1 MGFQDRYSTKYIPF
15 DEASQMAYEAECNRR
30 IWGDNS
36 SRCGATI
43 WTPNLNPNFVE
54 DRAFSLYAMECEGE
68 LPTRRGKLNQ
78 VVKMLIAAGPEAND
92 FAKQCEIYDAV
103 GIDSDTF
110 TDDEIIYITREVER
124 LCKHF

>member
-1 MGFQDRYSTKYIPF
+1 MGFQDRYSTPFIPF
-15 DEASQMAYEAECNRR
+15 DEESQKMFGEHMNQK
-30 IWGDNS
+30 IWGNK
-36 SRCGATI
+36 CGATI
-43 WTPNLNPNFVE
+43 WGPRTESNFVE

-68 LPTRRGKLNQ
+68 IPTRRGKLNQ
-78 VVKMLIAAGPEAND
+78 VAKMLVAAGPEAND

-103 GIDSDTF
+103 GNDSDTF